1 MAEDICFASCTRMDS
16 EQAKPPIGALSSSS
30 SSSSSTHNTNSLSLS
45 PHSSQH
51 HFESTILSFLS
62 FPDTP
67 LFSNSSSFDRVL
79 HDFLSSS
86 SADDDSAHHQ
96 LIDRTLHRVSLLL
109 ESTKR
114 CFRKRLTL
122 YNSISWF
129 LPQDLTIKVF
139 SMLDTKSL
147 MQVAACCTMFS
158 KSAMDPLCYS
168 NIDLTTASTHV
179 DDGVLRTMI
188 HRAGNK
194 LRSLKLGNGA
204 YNYFHTFPTS
214 SCLDPLLSSDPEFT
228 WNLLTSLHIYNL
240 VSMDIN
246 STCSVLSACPNLT
259 DLKIAQL
266 YDSSNLVLE
275 LLTRKC
281 HLVEHLFLETF
292 LGGFNLDDAMAQILL
307 KGLPKLK
314 YVDLS
319 STSGIHG
326 SFLRDLE
333 HTCKDSPLETLI
345 LRDCSLEEREVLEF
359 LNSLIAGDFR
369 FIRHIDV
376 SSGNGLACDGDE
388 RTLEPNF
395 PVEKLKE
402 ERSNFQLVA
411 EFPSSLQ
418 SWSPSP
424 FHESIDHEYLGCCWG
439 GSRPKSK
446 KLRFFDI

>member
-1 MAEDICFASCTRMDS
+1 
-16 EQAKPPIGALSSSS
+16 
-30 SSSSSTHNTNSLSLS
+30 
-45 PHSSQH
+45 
-51 HFESTILSFLS
+51 
-62 FPDTP
+62 
-67 LFSNSSSFDRVL
+67 
-79 HDFLSSS
+79 
-86 SADDDSAHHQ
+86 
-96 LIDRTLHRVSLLL
+96 
-109 ESTKR
+109 
-114 CFRKRLTL
+114 
-122 YNSISWF
+122 
-129 LPQDLTIKVF
+129 
-139 SMLDTKSL
+139 MLDTKSL

-168 NIDLTTASTHV
+168 HVDLTTASTHL

-194 LRSLKLGNGA
+194 LRSLKLGNDA
-204 YNYFHTFPTS
+204 YNYFHTFPIS
-214 SCLDPLLSSDPEFT
+214 SCLAPLSSSDLEFT

-240 VSMDIN
+240 ISMDMN
-246 STCSVLSACPNLT
+246 SICSVLSACPNLS
-259 DLKIAQL
+259 DLKIAEL
-266 YDSSNLVLE
+266 SYDSSNLVLD

-281 HLVEHLFLETF
+281 HLVEHLFLETSF
-292 LGGFNLDDAMAQILL
+292 GGDNITYSTIEAFVANCPKLTCLTLKGFNLDDAMAQILV
-307 KGLPKLK
+307 KGLLKLK
-314 YVDLS
+314 YVNLS

-326 SFLRDLE
+326 SFLRDLG

-388 RTLEPNF
+388 RTLELNF

-402 ERSNFQLVA
+402 ERSNFKLVA
-411 EFPSSLQ
+411 EFPLSLQ

-424 FHESIDHEYLGCCWG
+424 FHESIDYDYYGCCWG